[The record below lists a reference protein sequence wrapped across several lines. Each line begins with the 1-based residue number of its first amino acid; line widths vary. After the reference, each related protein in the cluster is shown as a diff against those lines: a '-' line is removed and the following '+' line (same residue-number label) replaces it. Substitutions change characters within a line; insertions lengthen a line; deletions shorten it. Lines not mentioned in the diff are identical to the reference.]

1 MADTS
6 ILNVKNANPFNDA
19 RKLSLGGDA
28 RSSKTEPFLQLNN
41 STNSNIKSLTN
52 LVSMFEEY
60 NILEYYYW
68 TISEN
73 KNNITPYIP
82 RLIATEYDIITSP
95 MIQNLKFALAALG
108 DNAVVQ
114 FADSTIKDKW
124 ADIYNQG
131 ADSIKKG
138 IQDASDKL
146 KKYESMK
153 SIFQESEMDFEGDL
167 DLKQKYNHLYTV
179 KRTGKR
185 FIFPYMD
192 DTFLSLANKFSDT
205 NDYLKF
211 DFGAGTVDAG
221 EIAKNA
227 LKVLSQ
233 LPALMMPG
241 AYIQTPQYYDFNSVS
256 EPSVTISFPLYNTV
270 NSYQTERNMK
280 FVKMFGLNNMPHRKS
295 LLAVDP
301 SRIYSVKIPGKV
313 FMPYCYVASYDV
325 KHIGN
330 KSYYNKDIFPEA
342 YSVSITFTSLLKFDV
357 NMFKGQ
363 MNMNNNYMPPP
374 STPTVSDGTDKES
387 EKWYGTKDEFDSA
400 MKENA
405 ADKEAAQK
413 RYADEVARREA
424 TAATARNTTFNT
436 R

>member
-1 MADTS
+1 MADNS
-6 ILNVKNANPFNDA
+6 ILNVKMQNSFDGD
-19 RKLSLGGDA
+19 RKLSLASDS
-28 RSSKTEPFLQLNN
+28 RSRQSESFLQLNN
-41 STNSNIKSLTN
+41 LNNTNIKSITK
-52 LVSMFEEY
+52 LVSNFDEY
-60 NILEYYYW
+60 NILEYYFW

-73 KNNITPYIP
+73 KNNITPFIP

-95 MIQNLKFALAALG
+95 MIQNLKFAIAAIG

-124 ADIYNQG
+124 ANIYDQG
-131 ADSIKKG
+131 ADAIKKG
-138 IQDASDKL
+138 IQDASEKA

-153 SIFQESEMDFEGDL
+153 SLFQESEMDFEGDFN
-167 DLKQKYNHLYTV
+167 LKQKYNHLYTV

-211 DFGAGTVDAG
+211 DFGVGAIDAG
-221 EIAKNA
+221 EAAKNA
-227 LKVLSQ
+227 LKAISQ

-241 AYIQTPQYYDFNSVS
+241 AYIQTPQYYDFNAVG
-256 EPSVTISFPLYNTV
+256 EPSVSINFPLYNTV

-280 FVKMFGLNNMPHRKS
+280 FVKIFGLNNMPHRKS

-313 FMPYCYVASYDV
+313 FMPYCYVSGYDV

-330 KSYYNKDIFPEA
+330 KSYYNNDIFPEA
-342 YSVSITFTSLLKFDV
+342 YSVSITFTSLLKFDA

-363 MNMNNNYMPPP
+363 MNMNNYYMPPP
-374 STPTVSDGTDKES
+374 STTSTTIETDTPEK
-387 EKWYGTKDEFDSA
+387 KWYGTEAEFKTA

-405 ADKEAAQK
+405 SEKEAAQE
-413 RYADEVARREA
+413 RYAAAVAAREK
-424 TAATARNTTFNT
+424 TQ
-436 R
+436 